1 MVVKNKSTINL
12 AGIFVSLAAA
22 LEREYLDAGKED
34 LRMLINNAALN
45 EVVSKEAVT
54 RLLNEIDNDR
64 SEVWMH
70 RYEAITSQL
79 HTSVVDS
86 AIEMAELVNETKTK
100 SSDGIKD

>member
-22 LEREYLDAGKED
+22 LEKEYLDANGED
-34 LRMLINNAALN
+34 LRILINNAALN
-45 EVVSKEAVT
+45 EVVAKEAVT
-54 RLLNEIDNDR
+54 RLLNEIDSDQA
-64 SEVWMH
+64 EVWLH

-86 AIEMAELVNETKTK
+86 AIEMAEVVNSANFGRNKE
-100 SSDGIKD
+100 D